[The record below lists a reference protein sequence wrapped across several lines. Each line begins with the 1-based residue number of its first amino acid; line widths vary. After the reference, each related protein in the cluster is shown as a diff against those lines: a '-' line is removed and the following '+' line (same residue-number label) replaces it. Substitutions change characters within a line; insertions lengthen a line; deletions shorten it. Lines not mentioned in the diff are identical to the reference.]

1 MGTIIT
7 QAVYRKGVLKPKE
20 KLDLPEDSLVQV
32 QVTPITSK
40 NPSPKSLFGAFPEL
54 ATLSSEDINWV
65 IRQWDHSTE
74 KQSRILDGLE

>member
-1 MGTIIT
+1 MSTIIT
-7 QAVYRKGVLKPKE
+7 QAVYHKGVLKPKE

-40 NPSPKSLFGAFPEL
+40 NPSSKSLFGTFPEL